1 MTFTSTMAQAWV
13 NFRLKLVSTAQT
25 ESDLDILYSAGL
37 ADLNRLIEF
46 SLIDADEYQHSLE
59 LLQYEVKDQRTFLRA
74 LETV

>member
-74 LETV
+74 LETA

>member
-46 SLIDADEYQHSLE
+46 SLIDADEYEVSITA
-59 LLQYEVKDQRTFLRA
+59 LQTEVKDQRIFLRA
-74 LETV
+74 VANS

>member
-46 SLIDADEYQHSLE
+46 SLIDADEYVVSLTA
-59 LLQYEVKDQRTFLRA
+59 LQTEVKDQRIFLRA
-74 LETV
+74 VANS

>member
-25 ESDLDILYSAGL
+25 ESDLDVLYSAGL

-59 LLQYEVKDQRTFLRA
+59 SLQYEVKDQRTFLRA
-74 LETV
+74 LETA